1 MHLFRKL
8 PNSIVTVYNFSRINV
23 FFVENFQK
31 NKFIG
36 GKSSIKK
43 ENQ

>member
-8 PNSIVTVYNFSRINV
+8 PNSIVTFYNFLRINV
-23 FFVENFQK
+23 FFVENFQQK
-31 NKFIG
+31 KFIG